1 MTAWFVDR
9 ALPGIVASALWMPV
23 WTLALWLSHRKLRK
37 HITRTADRQTAEL
50 SGKPETPERDLM
62 SPMHGGHLWRDHKG
76 VRTGDQ
82 LDLGERA
89 ADVLKRYFGTWSA
102 LFAVA
107 IWIAAWMLLQKTS
120 FAWDKA
126 PYILLNLLLSC
137 LAAVQGII
145 LQISANRGDRISAE
159 VALHTQ
165 KNTDDLMTINR
176 QQLEI
181 LEALHH
187 INAELDLAR
196 KERGDPDPGKV
207 P

>member
-1 MTAWFVDR
+1 MVR
-9 ALPGIVASALWMPV
+9 
-23 WTLALWLSHRKLRK
+23 
-37 HITRTADRQTAEL
+37 
-50 SGKPETPERDLM
+50 
-62 SPMHGGHLWRDHKG
+62 HGGHLWRKHPA
-76 VRTGDQ
+76 VTTGNS
-82 LDLGERA
+82 LSFGERA

-120 FAWDKA
+120 FAWDRA
-126 PYILLNLLLSC
+126 PYILLNLCLSC

-159 VALHTQ
+159 VALHTSA
-165 KNTDDLMTINR
+165 NTDDLMTINR